1 MPNTTSYERGDV
13 VLADL
18 PFSDLSGL
26 KKRPAIVVSAA
37 HPSVD
42 LFLLPLTSQIENL
55 QPGEFLI
62 QNWREAGLLF
72 PSAIK
77 RGLFTLETT
86 CVIRRLG
93 CLSRS
98 DMDQL
103 DRSLGLWL
111 GLA

>member
-1 MPNTTSYERGDV
+1 
-13 VLADL
+13 
-18 PFSDLSGL
+18 
-26 KKRPAIVVSAA
+26 
-37 HPSVD
+37 
-42 LFLLPLTSQIENL
+42 
-55 QPGEFLI
+55 LI

-77 RGLFTLETT
+77 RGLFTLEAA

-93 CLSRS
+93 RLSRP

-103 DRSLGLWL
+103 DRSLRLWL

>member
-26 KKRPAIVVSAA
+26 KKRPAVVVSTV

-62 QNWREAGLLF
+62 QNWQEAGLLF

-77 RGLFTLETT
+77 RGVFTLETA
-86 CVIRRLG
+86 CVIRLLG
-93 CLSRS
+93 RLSRP

-103 DRSLGLWL
+103 DRSLRLWL
-111 GLA
+111 GLT